1 MKSIPSSDGLIISD
15 SPGCFRIFGTFF
27 CVLGAAAIFAAI
39 TEMSAYYPAGQV
51 VLAVGLGLAVFSAGI
66 YLIYNAPSS
75 RVVIS
80 KTRNELQVIHRGLFR
95 REELKFGLNDIR
107 KVYIVQ
113 GKDIDGGPVF
123 TMRFQLA
130 DGRELPLTHLWLH
143 DRANLEQTLAL
154 LSGYLPLGEIKE
166 SDSMGQ
172 LPG

>member
-1 MKSIPSSDGLIISD
+1 MKSSTSSDGLTLSD

-39 TEMSAYYPAGQV
+39 TEMTAYYPVGQV
-51 VLAVGLGLAVFSAGI
+51 GLAVGLGLAVFSAGI

-75 RVVIS
+75 RVVIR
-80 KTRNELQVIHRGLFR
+80 KTRNELQVSHRGLFR
-95 REELKFGLNDIR
+95 REELKFSLSDIR

-113 GKDIDGGPVF
+113 GKDIDGDPVF

-130 DGRELPLTHLWLH
+130 DGSELPLTHLWLH

-154 LSGYLPLGEIKE
+154 LSGYIPVGEVKE
-166 SDSMGQ
+166 SNST
-172 LPG
+172 